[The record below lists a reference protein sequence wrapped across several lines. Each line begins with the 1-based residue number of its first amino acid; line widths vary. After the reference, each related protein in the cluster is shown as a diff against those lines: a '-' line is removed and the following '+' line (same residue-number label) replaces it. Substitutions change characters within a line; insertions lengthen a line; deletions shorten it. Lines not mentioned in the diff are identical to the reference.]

1 MDLSIVIP
9 AFEESK
15 KIARDIAEAAGFL
28 EAHHFTGQIIVVDDG
43 SKDST
48 AETAKNTWP
57 DARYKILDTRL
68 ESEIQNRESRIQ
80 NPESRIQLDVI
91 RYEKHKGKGYAVRTG
106 IKHSSGDYVMFAD
119 SGSCVPYEDTLRG
132 LELLK
137 NDKCDIAHGSRK
149 MRGCHIEKTQSLY
162 RRICSA
168 IFHWF
173 IIHDMKI
180 PAEFTDTQCGFKM
193 YKGDVARHLY
203 GEAITDG
210 FTFDIEI
217 IMRAQQ
223 EGYRIREFPIDWT
236 CDRDSRLSPTRSSW
250 RILTE
255 LLRIRRVLKVPK
267 MPKVKSA

>member
-15 KIARDIAEAAGFL
+15 KIAQDITEAAGFL

-43 SKDST
+43 SRDNT
-48 AETAKNTWP
+48 TEAAKNTSVP
-57 DARYKILDTRL
+57 ANIRL
-68 ESEIQNRESRIQ
+68 E
-80 NPESRIQLDVI
+80 VI
-91 RYEKHKGKGYAVRTG
+91 RYEKHRGKGYAVRTG
-106 IKHSSGDYVMFAD
+106 IDRSNGQYVMFAD

-132 LELLK
+132 LDLLK
-137 NDKCDIAHGSRK
+137 SDACDIAHGSRK
-149 MRGCHIEKTQSLY
+149 MRGCHIDKAQSSY
-162 RRICSA
+162 RRFCSA

-173 IIHDMKI
+173 VIHDMGI

-217 IMRAQQ
+217 IMRAQI
-223 EGYRIREFPIDWT
+223 EGYRIKEFPIDWT
-236 CDRDSRLSPTRSSW
+236 CDRDSRLSPTRNSW
-250 RILTE
+250 QVLTE
-255 LLRIRRVLKVPK
+255 LLRIRRVLKY
-267 MPKVKSA
+267 

>member
-9 AFEESK
+9 AYEESK
-15 KIARDIAEAAGFL
+15 KIARDIAEAAAFL
-28 EAHHFTGQIIVVDDG
+28 GAHHFTGQIIVVDDG
-43 SKDST
+43 STDNTSE
-48 AETAKNTWP
+48 AAKNTP
-57 DARYKILDTRL
+57 VPPNA
-68 ESEIQNRESRIQ
+68 
-80 NPESRIQLDVI
+80 QLDVI
-91 RYEKHKGKGYAVRTG
+91 RYETHRGKGYAVRTG
-106 IKHSSGDYVMFAD
+106 IKHSSGKYVMFAD

-137 NDKCDIAHGSRK
+137 SDACDIAHGSRK

-162 RRICSA
+162 RRICSK

-173 IIHDMKI
+173 VIHDMKI

-203 GEAITDG
+203 GEAITNG
-210 FTFDIEI
+210 FSFDIEI
-217 IMRAQQ
+217 IMRAQK

-250 RILTE
+250 HVLSE
-255 LLRIRRVLKVPK
+255 LLKIRRTLRD
-267 MPKVKSA
+267 S